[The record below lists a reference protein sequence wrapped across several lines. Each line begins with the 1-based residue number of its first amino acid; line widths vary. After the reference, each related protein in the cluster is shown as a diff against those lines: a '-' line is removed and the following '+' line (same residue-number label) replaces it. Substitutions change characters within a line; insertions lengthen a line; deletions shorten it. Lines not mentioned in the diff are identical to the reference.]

1 MLYYNNF
8 INNLPSINSN
18 ELDKKMEYVE
28 KELPFRKSLNTR
40 EYRKEFSDIK
50 EYNPE
55 KLMLLLSDIK
65 NYLFYILIILL
76 IIAVKLC

>member
-8 INNLPSINSN
+8 INNLPINSN

-28 KELPFRKSLNTR
+28 KESPFRKSLNTR

-65 NYLFYILIILL
+65 NYLFYILFILI

>member
-8 INNLPSINSN
+8 INNLPINSN

-28 KELPFRKSLNTR
+28 KESPFRKSLNTR